1 MIIFS
6 QLFFKLFIKSI
17 TLSTVFEK
25 LQGGK
30 HGSFQNENAIIEG
43 PSWTGSRKGRKIS
56 LGKRGLLSVE
66 GRIILICCWNFNS
79 MLLMEQTYDKTRW
92 GPTPPLPASVI
103 GGYYN
108 FIEYLLIRQWTFN
121 DYVKLN
127 HVLCHF
133 LTVRLSYNSSF
144 RLSCIWKQIT
154 THLFSLKVW
163 STEL

>member
-43 PSWTGSRKGRKIS
+43 PSWTGSGKGRKIS

-66 GRIILICCWNFNS
+66 GRIILICC
-79 MLLMEQTYDKTRW
+79 
-92 GPTPPLPASVI
+92 
-103 GGYYN
+103 
-108 FIEYLLIRQWTFN
+108 
-121 DYVKLN
+121 
-127 HVLCHF
+127 
-133 LTVRLSYNSSF
+133 
-144 RLSCIWKQIT
+144 
-154 THLFSLKVW
+154 
-163 STEL
+163 